1 MINSR
6 LIDLADPCHV
16 NNCCE
21 LGTGPGSPGEF
32 LPLQHR
38 REGFFLSLLSRVTV
52 CFLCTAST
60 FNLASG
66 RTTAPSQQ
74 LWDHLALLFD
84 LPEVSVG
91 VDLEF
96 FQVFLDKP
104 LLFAVSALA
113 VCLTLPSD
121 LLSVF
126 SVTSL
131 MLLLQLLNDSGPSS
145 SPWGHLLHTRHEGI
159 DPCLWR
165 LLFLPIFDM
174 QAVPPAR
181 TLSASTANAVG
192 EGVRT
197 LLKSTCATATAL
209 PSSAEPSFQPKK
221 AAQLDKHDLPLVNVL
236 VIPDYILVPS
246 VWK

>member
-1 MINSR
+1 M
-6 LIDLADPCHV
+6 
-16 NNCCE
+16 
-21 LGTGPGSPGEF
+21 
-32 LPLQHR
+32 
-38 REGFFLSLLSRVTV
+38 
-52 CFLCTAST
+52 
-60 FNLASG
+60 
-66 RTTAPSQQ
+66 
-74 LWDHLALLFD
+74 
-84 LPEVSVG
+84 
-91 VDLEF
+91 
-96 FQVFLDKP
+96 DKP

-145 SPWGHLLHTRHEGI
+145 SPWGHLLHTRREGI

-165 LLFLPIFDM
+165 LLLLPIFDM

-197 LLKSTCATATAL
+197 LLKSTCATATTL

>member
-1 MINSR
+1 M
-6 LIDLADPCHV
+6 
-16 NNCCE
+16 
-21 LGTGPGSPGEF
+21 
-32 LPLQHR
+32 
-38 REGFFLSLLSRVTV
+38 
-52 CFLCTAST
+52 
-60 FNLASG
+60 
-66 RTTAPSQQ
+66 
-74 LWDHLALLFD
+74 
-84 LPEVSVG
+84 
-91 VDLEF
+91 
-96 FQVFLDKP
+96 
-104 LLFAVSALA
+104 FAVSALA

-145 SPWGHLLHTRHEGI
+145 SPWGHLLHTRREGI

-165 LLFLPIFDM
+165 LLLLPIFDM

-181 TLSASTANAVG
+181 TLPASTANAVG

-236 VIPDYILVPS
+236 GYSRLHSCSLCVEIFSKRTCSMISPGTELKLSILYPPHFFFFLS
-246 VWK
+246 